1 MNDNIPDKLKQDY
14 YTKPFID
21 LVANLSIEQQNIL
34 KKLGI
39 EITNEKYTHYNFS
52 LINAKLIKIR
62 KLNNLLKEKNINSKE
77 YMQLLYTFSLIET
90 KYNL

>member
-14 YTKPFID
+14 YTKQFID
-21 LVANLSIEQQNIL
+21 LVANLSIEQRTML

-52 LINAKLIKIR
+52 LLNAKLIKLR
-62 KLNNLLKEKNINSKE
+62 KSHNLLKEKGINLKE
-77 YMQLLYTFSLIET
+77 YIQLLHTFSIIEI